1 MGLIQALH
9 IGPLWEHGG
18 LDGGLLLIQHAI
30 IYTNTPASNT
40 FICTHPRLVSTTT
53 TCFTHTSSPSA
64 TAASTALLAKDA
76 AAVPAGTTT
85 AKPTTVVVEVE
96 VAVVSSVPLSP
107 YEFQNGSA
115 GDVAVEAAAVH
126 SQNRKFTIR
135 NREWL
140 DYVC

>member
-1 MGLIQALH
+1 M
-9 IGPLWEHGG
+9 
-18 LDGGLLLIQHAI
+18 LLIQHAA

-40 FICTHPRLVSTTT
+40 FICTHPSLVSTTT
-53 TCFTHTSSPSA
+53 TCFTHTSPPSA

-115 GDVAVEAAAVH
+115 GGC
-126 SQNRKFTIR
+126 SS
-135 NREWL
+135 
-140 DYVC
+140 